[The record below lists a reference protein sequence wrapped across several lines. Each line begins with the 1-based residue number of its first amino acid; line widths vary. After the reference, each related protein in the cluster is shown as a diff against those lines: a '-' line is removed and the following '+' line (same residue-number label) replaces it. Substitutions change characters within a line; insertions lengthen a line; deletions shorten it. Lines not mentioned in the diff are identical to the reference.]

1 MFQYFSRKLSLMIN
15 IIKQSLRNQMGASID
30 MLEDSILLCPNYQWN
45 TERKFWYQAFHV
57 LFFLDYYLST
67 EPKTFTPPRPFT
79 ESEFEDRMPE
89 RVYTKPEL
97 LEYLQFCREKCN
109 NLIEDLS
116 ELQLEARWINS
127 SSSMNYSILEILI
140 YNLRHVQ
147 HHVAQ
152 LNLHL
157 RQGINDAPEWVFR
170 AE

>member
-1 MFQYFSRKLSLMIN
+1 MLN
-15 IIKQSLRNQMGASID
+15 TIKQSLWNQMGASID
-30 MLEDSILLCPNYQWN
+30 MLEDSILLCPDAHWD
-45 TERKFWYQAFHV
+45 TERKFWYQVFHV

-67 EPKTFTPPRPFT
+67 EPKTFSPPKPFS

-97 LEYLQFCREKCN
+97 LEYLQFCRGKCK
-109 NLIEDLS
+109 NLIENLS
-116 ELQLEARWINS
+116 EQQLEVRWINS
-127 SSSMNYSILEILI
+127 SGSMNYSIHEILI

-157 RQGINDAPEWVFR
+157 RQSINNAPEWRFR
-170 AE
+170 AEYVL